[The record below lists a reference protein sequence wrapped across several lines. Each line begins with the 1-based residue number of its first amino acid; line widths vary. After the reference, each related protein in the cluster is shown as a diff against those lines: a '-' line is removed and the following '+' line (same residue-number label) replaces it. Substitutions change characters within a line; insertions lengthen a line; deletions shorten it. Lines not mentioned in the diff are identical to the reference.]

1 MEFIFLAAG
10 LLLGFLIGFLVTK
23 SKYAG
28 GIGISLVEAETI
40 KTEKA
45 KADERNIILEKSNA
59 ELKKEI
65 EETRN
70 KISELNKDYSKVT
83 TQNENLVEKL
93 NEQKAEIEKIQE
105 NFRNEFKNLANEI
118 LEDKSKRFTD
128 QNKELV
134 QNLLNPLGDK
144 INEFQKRI
152 NDIHHAD
159 TQSRSSLLEQIKQL
173 SELNKQMSHDADNLT
188 KALKGESKTQG
199 TWGEFILESVLE
211 KSGLV
216 KGEQY
221 KVQESLKSEDGKRY
235 QPDVVVYLPDNKNII
250 VDSKV
255 SLVAYERF
263 VSSDNENERAAFLKE
278 HIRSIGNHIKG
289 LSEKKYQNLY
299 DLNTPDFVLMFI
311 PIEPAF
317 ALAVQNEPNLFYD
330 AFERNI
336 VIVSP
341 STLLATLRT
350 IESIWRQE
358 NQNKNA
364 LEIARQ
370 SGALYDKFV
379 GFVEDL
385 INIGKRIDSTKES
398 YSAAMKKL
406 YEGSGNIVRR
416 VENLKELGAKA
427 TKNLPNNLLERAD
440 ADE

>member
-1 MEFIFLAAG
+1 MEIIFLVTG
-10 LLLGFLIGFLVTK
+10 LLIGVFVGYLITK
-23 SKYAG
+23 SKYSG
-28 GIGISLVEAETI
+28 KSGIPFEEVETI
-40 KTEKA
+40 KTDKA
-45 KADERNIILEKSNA
+45 KAEERNSILEKNNS

-65 EETRN
+65 EEVRN
-70 KISELNKDYSKVT
+70 KFSDLNGNYSKVT
-83 TQNENLVEKL
+83 TQNQNLLEKL

-134 QNLLNPLGDK
+134 QGLLNPLGEK

-152 NDIHHAD
+152 NDIHSAD
-159 TQSRSSLLEQIKQL
+159 TKERASLLEQIRTL
-173 SELNKQMSHDADNLT
+173 GELNKQMSQDADNLT
-188 KALKGESKTQG
+188 KALKGDSKTQG

-216 KGEQY
+216 KGDQY
-221 KVQESLKSEDGKRY
+221 KVQESLKSEDGKRL
-235 QPDVVVYLPDNKNII
+235 QPDVIVYLPDNKNVI

-263 VSSDNENERAAFLKE
+263 VSSGNENEKAAHLKE

-289 LSEKKYQNLY
+289 LSEKKYQTLY

-385 INIGKRIDSTKES
+385 VNIGKRIDSTKES
-398 YSAAMKKL
+398 YSSAMKKL

-427 TKNLPNNLLERAD
+427 TKTLSTNLLDRAD
-440 ADE
+440 D